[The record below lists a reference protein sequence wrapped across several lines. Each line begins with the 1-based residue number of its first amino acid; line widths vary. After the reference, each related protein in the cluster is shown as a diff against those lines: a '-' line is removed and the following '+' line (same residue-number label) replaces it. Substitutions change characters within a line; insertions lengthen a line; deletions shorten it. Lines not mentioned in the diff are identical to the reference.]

1 VLGFMAGG
9 TAALVLSGTAE
20 TYLLPHAFGTNGLV
34 GLIEEG
40 GKGLVGLVGLAIA
53 SLVRPRVLR
62 DGMSS
67 GRRSAPCSRLSRA
80 PATRTAG

>member
-1 VLGFMAGG
+1 VLFILSRPRQAHLSVETIVLGLMAGG

-40 GKGLVGLVGLAIA
+40 
-53 SLVRPRVLR
+53 
-62 DGMSS
+62 
-67 GRRSAPCSRLSRA
+67 
-80 PATRTAG
+80 AGPGGETPS